1 MHNWLLSFRARMASL
16 LAWVPR
22 PVRRLLLWTVVAVP
36 AALLVFTL
44 ALVPFTPGILSLIHI

>member
-1 MHNWLLSFRARMASL
+1 MHKWLLSFRARMAGL

-44 ALVPFTPGILSLIHI
+44 AMMGLAILRFRKRLD